1 MKKKLLYLAGI
12 LVVLAL
18 VTYVGLQFFLGSIVK
33 AGINNF
39 APKLT
44 QTTVE
49 LAGAEISPL
58 SGAGT
63 LTGLSVGNPA
73 GWSAGKAFYLGKIH
87 VDVEPFSILGDHI
100 VVNEIVIDQP
110 EFDYETKLVASNIGD
125 LLKNIE
131 SATGGKGGEPQ
142 ATAKNGKPIR
152 FEVRK
157 FVLTNGH
164 VRLGV
169 GPAAMTLPM
178 PPISLENLGTAEGGI
193 TPGQL
198 TFAVMRSVTG
208 SVVGATVQAAG
219 KIGATSG
226 AAAVEGAKKAG
237 DAIKGLFGGK
247 K

>member
-208 SVVGATVQAAG
+208 SVVGATVHAAG

>member
-12 LVVLAL
+12 LAVLAL

-73 GWSAGKAFYLGKIH
+73 GWSAGKAFYFGKIH
-87 VDVEPFSILGDHI
+87 VDVAPFSVLGDHI

-142 ATAKNGKPIR
+142 ATAKNGKPIK

-208 SVVGATVQAAG
+208 SVVSATVQAAG

-237 DAIKGLFGGK
+237 EAIKDLFGGK